1 MNSKSV
7 NVEKYKAVAAVDTP
21 LQLRSRAPRGEIFAP
36 PPAISFLDEVC
47 IVAV

>member
-1 MNSKSV
+1 MLK
-7 NVEKYKAVAAVDTP
+7 KYKPIAVVGTP
-21 LQLRSRAPRGEIFAP
+21 LQLRSRAPRDEIFAP